1 MYDYLVLLSEAIL
14 SAYPILIK
22 RIDASVFFQTGL
34 RMAVYTVLAVTA
46 AAATGS
52 PVLAASLWSTE
63 SLATGL
69 LNLTHVGTSY
79 TAFEQLPAGNAMAL
93 FYLYPVFNLLGAAA
107 VLGEQLPL
115 ANLPWMAVAFAG
127 AVLLAQPTP
136 KNWTLVGV
144 ICALLAAVTE
154 TCIYL
159 WFKAAPKADATKMK
173 PETAGTTKP
182 ETAETKKAETS
193 PTEKSKE
200 AFENAESKPSMDTQP
215 WTKMIQL
222 YGSSGVLWALLA
234 IVLGSAGYLAK
245 NTFRMT
251 LGGLGAIA
259 LFNSLVGFSGYALRF
274 YLIPRVSTLTFSV
287 LSFSGVV
294 SAYGFGWLFQGEV
307 PNLTQLM
314 GAIAIIVAN
323 GVLMT
328 KQNV

>member
-1 MYDYLVLLSEAIL
+1 MYDSLVLLSEAIL

-34 RMAVYTVLAVTA
+34 RMAVFTVLAITA

-63 SLATGL
+63 SIATGL

-107 VLGEQLPL
+107 VLGEDLPL

-144 ICALLAAVTE
+144 ICALMAAATE

-159 WFKAAPKADATKMK
+159 WFKM
-173 PETAGTTKP
+173 KP
-182 ETAETKKAETS
+182 ETAETTKYKET
-193 PTEKSKE
+193 
-200 AFENAESKPSMDTQP
+200 FENAESKPSVESKPSMDTQPSVKSETSMDSQP

-234 IVLGSAGYLAK
+234 VVLGSAGYLAK

-259 LFNSLVGFSGYALRF
+259 LFNALVGFSGYALRF
-274 YLIPRVSTLTFSV
+274 YLIPRVSTMTFSV

-314 GAIAIIVAN
+314 GAVAIIVAN

>member
-34 RMAVYTVLAVTA
+34 RMAVFTVLAITA

-63 SLATGL
+63 SIATGL

-107 VLGEQLPL
+107 VLGEDLPL

-144 ICALLAAVTE
+144 ICALLAAATE
-154 TCIYL
+154 TGIYL
-159 WFKAAPKADATKMK
+159 WFKM
-173 PETAGTTKP
+173 KP
-182 ETAETKKAETS
+182 ETAETKMKAETS
-193 PTEKSKE
+193 PTEKPKE
-200 AFENAESKPSMDTQP
+200 AFENAESKPSVDSQPSVGVDSQP

-234 IVLGSAGYLAK
+234 VVLGAAGYLAK

-259 LFNSLVGFSGYALRF
+259 LFNALVGFSGYALRF
-274 YLIPRVSTLTFSV
+274 YLIPRVSTMTFSV

-314 GAIAIIVAN
+314 GAVAIIVAN

>member
-107 VLGEQLPL
+107 VLGEDLPL
-115 ANLPWMAVAFAG
+115 TNLPWMAVAFAG

-173 PETAGTTKP
+173 PETAETTKYK
-182 ETAETKKAETS
+182 ET
-193 PTEKSKE
+193 
-200 AFENAESKPSMDTQP
+200 FENAESKPSVESNTSVESKPSMDTQP

-234 IVLGSAGYLAK
+234 VVLGSAGYLAK

-259 LFNSLVGFSGYALRF
+259 LFNALVGFSGYALRF
-274 YLIPRVSTLTFSV
+274 YLIPRVSTMTFSV

-307 PNLTQLM
+307 PNLTQIM
-314 GAIAIIVAN
+314 GAVAIIVAN

>member
-1 MYDYLVLLSEAIL
+1 MYDSLVLLSEAIL

-22 RIDASVFFQTGL
+22 QVDASVFFQTGL

-63 SLATGL
+63 SIATGL
-69 LNLTHVGTSY
+69 LNLTHVGASY

-107 VLGEQLPL
+107 VLGEHLPL

-144 ICALLAAVTE
+144 ICALLAAATE
-154 TCIYL
+154 TGIYL

-173 PETAGTTKP
+173 PETA
-182 ETAETKKAETS
+182 ETKMKAETS
-193 PTEKSKE
+193 PTEKPKE
-200 AFENAESKPSMDTQP
+200 AFENAESKPSVESKPSMDTQP

-234 IVLGSAGYLAK
+234 VVLGAAGYLAK
-245 NTFRMT
+245 NTYRMT